1 MIKLKATKFKDG
13 LLWIMRPVLAELPL
27 FFISFILLA
36 ANTIHCGLKLIP
48 RLLQGSWPE
57 IMTIVVI
64 YLSIAIFIA
73 YLTAFIAHITHK
85 RWVKILLYG
94 IMLILFGVFC
104 FVQLNFSSIIT
115 PTIMMAMTETNAG
128 ETSEFFEQFAFTWQS
143 LVTYTV
149 VARTIITIVLI
160 ERRHYKKID
169 CNGTRRVPFFVL
181 VVLLGCIVWGA
192 ANMRYYY
199 ELEKADFLS
208 ELEKSQMF
216 SHNTYAMD
224 NVTDWLYCLKAVESS
239 ENEVERSMNNTL
251 ACLNIRS
258 SIQCDSLI
266 VILVIGESY
275 IKSHA
280 SIYGYQLPTTP
291 RMEELNKSGNLVSFT
306 NCISPYNTT
315 NISLKNALSTNSI
328 GDNEDWYDTPYWS
341 SMAANAGYATTMW
354 DNP

>member
-48 RLLQGSWPE
+48 RLLQGAWPE

-128 ETSEFFEQFAFTWQS
+128 ETSEFFEQFAF
-143 LVTYTV
+143 
-149 VARTIITIVLI
+149 R
-160 ERRHYKKID
+160 
-169 CNGTRRVPFFVL
+169 G
-181 VVLLGCIVWGA
+181 
-192 ANMRYYY
+192 
-199 ELEKADFLS
+199 KA
-208 ELEKSQMF
+208 
-216 SHNTYAMD
+216 
-224 NVTDWLYCLKAVESS
+224 
-239 ENEVERSMNNTL
+239 
-251 ACLNIRS
+251 
-258 SIQCDSLI
+258 
-266 VILVIGESY
+266 
-275 IKSHA
+275 
-280 SIYGYQLPTTP
+280 
-291 RMEELNKSGNLVSFT
+291 
-306 NCISPYNTT
+306 
-315 NISLKNALSTNSI
+315 
-328 GDNEDWYDTPYWS
+328 
-341 SMAANAGYATTMW
+341 
-354 DNP
+354 